1 MSEQEQ
7 DLRAELKTLH
17 DHIEAAMHKEPADR
31 DLLSHIMTDL
41 VRVAE
46 GEELHEEESETLKAQ
61 LEEKAADFESRH
73 PRTAGVLREVMEVLS
88 RLGF

>member
-1 MSEQEQ
+1 MNDQ

-17 DHIEAAMHKEPADR
+17 DQIEAAIHKEPLDK

-41 VRVAE
+41 VRISE
-46 GEELHEEESETLKAQ
+46 GEEPHEYEPDSFKAHIEERAT
-61 LEEKAADFESRH
+61 DFESRH